1 MHRTLEHSVDVK
13 VASSPSLPLIAPSAS
28 AGALS
33 GIARG
38 SRQRCR
44 SHVACQT
51 NVTELAELSTLQASL
66 RAVREEL
73 RVVTFELGRAE
84 QKMRHEMRN
93 ELEMRLRAQ
102 EMRCMERV
110 SYMKRRAERH
120 VSQVRAAART
130 KVQTQTTRHRNQL
143 TEEMEEMEAHAEEVK
158 AHAQETF
165 ERSTLKE
172 AAQRHLEDENRVLLA
187 QISELKAQSQAR
199 SRVLPSRL
207 RATVCACTH
216 TRSRMIASA
225 RLLAGLRSLAARGC
239 GRVARPDHLGPAP
252 ATRRAGADA
261 QHQRAQ
267 PDGRADR

>member
-33 GIARG
+33 CIARG

-93 ELEMRLRAQ
+93 ELEMRLRAH

-130 KVQTQTTRHRNQL
+130 KVQTQTTRHRHQL

-187 QISELKAQSQAR
+187 QIAELKAQSQAR
-199 SRVLPSRL
+199 SCVPPSRRGVLP
-207 RATVCACTH
+207 RARVP
-216 TRSRMIASA
+216 TRHLIASA
-225 RLLAGLRSLAARGC
+225 RLLAGLRRLAA
-239 GRVARPDHLGPAP
+239 
-252 ATRRAGADA
+252 
-261 QHQRAQ
+261 
-267 PDGRADR
+267 